1 MSQAPRRPLKVLN
14 RAIPHALRD
23 AQHDPDRLCPMLAGA
38 SCIRP
43 QRGQALLVVRTVNAD
58 LEVQAP
64 KALLDQ
70 VFEQCDGTRTINEI
84 LAQQPT
90 ESTRQELAEF
100 IQFLLDQGALID
112 ANLACAQAVRYG
124 FQFSPFGQAAA
135 TTLTHEVCTRFLW
148 NCEQAPQV
156 LPVGTATVPSAPL
169 AGLFEQRV
177 TQYTFD
183 DRPLGASVLHQLLW
197 SIAGVVSV
205 RHPRI
210 DTVMPQRT
218 LASAGGMHL
227 LTVYVAL
234 RRTVGPHGPGVY
246 RVDYPG
252 ERRIALTLVNTD
264 LTALPLAFSKP
275 WQLHYATGA
284 VFIAADPTV
293 GALRYR
299 SRSLQYLF
307 MEAGAALHNM
317 ALTAPAL
324 GLGQATIGGYF
335 EEASAHLCGLQA
347 QELVLGTAIFG
358 PLATPEQ
365 IAAVA
370 RSPELGFCWVSGASG
385 QYRMGFHMA
394 RAQVKSEANDRPYT
408 WGRDTDPW
416 LAMRKAVAE
425 AIEREG
431 YTQPRGIQRGRLADI
446 PGAIDPC
453 TQIRYSEA
461 QYNTPGF
468 PYRHFEPDQIH
479 AWASAV
485 DLITGDPAH
494 VLAELVFSRDSLA
507 AQGHDVS
514 RPITQ
519 VTSSG
524 CAAGTTVQDATERA
538 LREVIERDAFMQHWL
553 SQTPGQLVPA
563 AQWPGAIQKRLQ
575 ALVAV
580 GCKVELHKL
589 NSPALHVAMVAVQHE
604 AQHFTT
610 LGMAASHHFTQATE
624 AALDE
629 AEARVYAWL
638 HGHQGHVT
646 QPEQVSTTEHH
657 FELYGL
663 KRYYRRADR
672 VLFPLR
678 AQVTTAWPRPLTQ
691 NSLPKILQKLK
702 GAGLRPLAVDITPR
716 LHAVDQGRTPL
727 SVVKVL
733 IPGLLPIS
741 FGYQTE
747 PLGMGAQVHRG
758 GLLPHPFP

>member
-1 MSQAPRRPLKVLN
+1 MSQTPRPLKVLN
-14 RAIPHALRD
+14 RAVPQALRD
-23 AQHDPDRLCPMLAGA
+23 AVRDPDRLCPILAGA
-38 SCIRP
+38 SCIRA

-58 LEVQAP
+58 VEVQAP

-70 VFEQCDGTRTINEI
+70 VFEQCDGSRTINEI
-84 LAQQPT
+84 LAQYDS
-90 ESTRQELAEF
+90 ESGRQEFAEF
-100 IQFLLDQGALID
+100 MQFLLDQGALID
-112 ANLACAQAVRYG
+112 ANLVCAQAVRYG

-148 NCEQAPQV
+148 NTEQAPQA
-156 LPVGTATVPSAPL
+156 LPSGTAKVATAPL
-169 AGLFEQRV
+169 ASVFEQRV

-183 DRPLGASVLHQLLW
+183 DKPLSASVLHQLLW
-197 SIAGVVSV
+197 SIAGVVRV

-227 LTVYVAL
+227 LTIYVAL
-234 RRTVGPHGPGVY
+234 RRGVGSYRPGVY

-252 ERRIALTLVNTD
+252 ERRVALVLVNED

-299 SRSLQYLF
+299 NRSLQYLF

-324 GLGQATIGGYF
+324 GLGQATMGGYY
-335 EEASAHLCGLQA
+335 EEASADLCGLPP

-358 PLATPEQ
+358 PQATLEQ

-370 RSPELGFCWVSGASG
+370 RCPELGFGWVSGESG
-385 QYRMGFHMA
+385 QYRMGFYMA
-394 RAQVKSEANDRPYT
+394 RAQVKSDGNDRPFT

-431 YTQPRGIQRGRLADI
+431 YTQPRSVQQGCLADI
-446 PGAIDPC
+446 PDAIDPR

-461 QYNTPGF
+461 QYDTPGF
-468 PYRHFEPDQIH
+468 PYRRFDPKQVY
-479 AWASAV
+479 AWTSAV
-485 DLITGDPAH
+485 DLITGSPAQ

-514 RPITQ
+514 HPVTQ

-524 CAAGTTVQDATERA
+524 CAAGTSVQDATERA

-553 SQTPGQLVPA
+553 SQTPGQLVPP

-575 ALVAV
+575 AMIAV
-580 GCKVELHKL
+580 GCKVALHKL
-589 NSPALHVAMVAVQHE
+589 NTPWQHVAMVAVQHE

-610 LGMAASHHFTQATE
+610 LGMAANDHFTRATE
-624 AALDE
+624 GALDE
-629 AEARVYAWL
+629 VEARVYAWL
-638 HGHQGHVT
+638 HGHQGHISR
-646 QPEQVSTTEHH
+646 PEQVSTTEHH

-663 KRYYRRADR
+663 KRYYRQADR

-678 AQVTTAWPRPLTQ
+678 ANYTTAWPRPLVQ
-691 NSLPKILQKLK
+691 SNLPKMLQKF
-702 GAGLRPLAVDITPR
+702 GRAGLRPLAVDITPR
-716 LHAVDQGRTPL
+716 LHAVDQGRTLL

-733 IPGLLPIS
+733 VPGLLPIS

-747 PLGMGAQVHRG
+747 PLGMVAQVHRG